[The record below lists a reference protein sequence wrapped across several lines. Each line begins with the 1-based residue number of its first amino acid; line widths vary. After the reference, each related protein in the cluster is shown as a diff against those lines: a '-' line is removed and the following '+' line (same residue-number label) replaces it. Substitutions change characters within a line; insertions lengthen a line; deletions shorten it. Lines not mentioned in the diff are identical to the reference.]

1 MKNYISENISYLVNK
16 MRCSQDEFGALF
28 DLKRSVIS
36 QYIKEKSQPKIE
48 TIQRICDYFEITI
61 DDFIN
66 RSLEEIKQNTFNEP
80 LNTEYQINRKDESK
94 IISLLESALKD
105 KDNIIAAKDKIIE
118 NLEEQVLY
126 FRTGS
131 DKSAG

>member
-16 MRCSQDEFGALF
+16 MRCSQDEFGAIF

-48 TIQRICDYFEITI
+48 TIQRICEYFEITI

-66 RSLEEIKQNTFNEP
+66 RSLEEIKQNVANESP
-80 LNTEYQINRKDESK
+80 TEYQIHKKDENK

>member
-28 DLKRSVIS
+28 DLNRSVIS

-48 TIQRICDYFEITI
+48 TIQRICEYFEITI

-66 RSLEEIKQNTFNEP
+66 RSLEDVKNKIVNEP
-80 LNTEYQINRKDESK
+80 REEYHINKKDENK
-94 IISLLESALKD
+94 IISLLENALKD

-131 DKSAG
+131 DKSAS

>member
-28 DLKRSVIS
+28 DLNRSVIS

-48 TIQRICDYFEITI
+48 TIQRICEYFEITI

-66 RSLEEIKQNTFNEP
+66 RSLQDVKNNLINEP
-80 LNTEYQINRKDESK
+80 GTEYQINKKDENK
-94 IISLLESALKD
+94 IISLLENALKD

-131 DKSAG
+131 DKSAS

>member
-28 DLKRSVIS
+28 DLNRSVIS

-48 TIQRICDYFEITI
+48 TIQRICEYFEITI

-66 RSLEEIKQNTFNEP
+66 RSLQDVKNNLINEP
-80 LNTEYQINRKDESK
+80 GTEYQINKKDENK
-94 IISLLESALKD
+94 IISLLENALKD

-118 NLEEQVLY
+118 N
-126 FRTGS
+126 R
-131 DKSAG
+131 KNI

>member
-28 DLKRSVIS
+28 DLNRSVIS

-48 TIQRICDYFEITI
+48 TIQRICEYFEITI

-66 RSLEEIKQNTFNEP
+66 RSLEDVKNKIVNEP
-80 LNTEYQINRKDESK
+80 REEYHINKKDENK
-94 IISLLESALKD
+94 IISLLENALKD